1 MYIFEEEKNIPSTY
15 LYKDILTF
23 SHLSTHFEWNS
34 WLHGKIRKVCLT
46 SKSHMQTTHV
56 VWSFSEPSPV
66 YLKNKKFKILLRFF

>member
-1 MYIFEEEKNIPSTY
+1 MYFFEEEKNIPSKY

-66 YLKNKKFKILLRFF
+66 YLKKIKNIIFF